1 MTKPKVFLTGGDDI
15 GWALDEDLRLTRKA
29 LEGFVE
35 FTDLEACE
43 VVHSVWWEPLLSK
56 PPATLSA

>member
-1 MTKPKVFLTGGDDI
+1 MKRPKVFLTGGDDI

-35 FTDLEACE
+35 FTDLETCE
-43 VVHSVWWEPLLSK
+43 VVHSVWWEPL
-56 PPATLSA
+56 